1 MKAVAR
7 ESVCLTSASFEALR
21 DAGRFGPANRPS
33 VPSSP
38 LAEAPSIAVTGGTV
52 AVTTAPA
59 PALTPPPQ
67 YILHKNVQYPARD
80 VKLPNGPDALVP
92 IGFERWRVT
101 PGGLR
106 WPLRLNTV
114 TGDVK

>member
-1 MKAVAR
+1 M
-7 ESVCLTSASFEALR
+7 
-21 DAGRFGPANRPS
+21 
-33 VPSSP
+33 
-38 LAEAPSIAVTGGTV
+38 

-106 WPLRLNTV
+106 WPLRLNAV
-114 TGDVK
+114 TGDIKRIDRPKKVRRNKIQTGAKCRSPK